1 MSRNG
6 MISECLDGLRAAGK
20 KGLIAFI
27 TAGDPGLAE
36 TVEIALSMAGA
47 GADIIELGIPFSD
60 PLADG
65 PVIQQ
70 ASQRAL
76 ARGATIPR
84 ILETVRE
91 IRRRCGK
98 PLVLMGYY
106 NPIYRYGAVRFAAD
120 ASGAGVNGVIVPD
133 LPYEESGPLRDAARE
148 AGVDL
153 IPLVAPTTTGRR
165 LARIAAAARG
175 FIYCVSVT
183 GVTGA
188 REVIET
194 DLEAFTGLVRWHTAL
209 PLALGFGIAGP
220 EQAVRVSA
228 HCDAVVVGSAIVS
241 IIAEYGKDPSAGR
254 EAAALVGRI
263 RAALD
268 EGRL

>member
-1 MSRNG
+1 MSKNG
-6 MISECLDGLRAAGK
+6 VISECLNSLRAAGK

-27 TAGDPGLAE
+27 TAGDPDLAG
-36 TVEIALSMAGA
+36 TVEIALRIAAA

-70 ASQRAL
+70 ASHRAL
-76 ARGATIPR
+76 ASGATIPR
-84 ILETVRE
+84 ILEIVRE
-91 IRRRCGK
+91 IRRHCGK

-106 NPIYRYGAVRFAAD
+106 NPVYRYGIARFVLE
-120 ASGAGVNGVIVPD
+120 ASEAGVNGVIVPD
-133 LPYEESGPLRDAARE
+133 LPYEESGPLRDAAQE

-165 LARIAAAARG
+165 LEKIAAAARG

-188 REVIET
+188 RKEIET
-194 DLEAFTGLVRWHTAL
+194 DLEAFTGLVRRYTAL

-220 EQAVRVSA
+220 EQAARVSS

-241 IIAEYGKDPSAGR
+241 IIAEHGKAPAAGR
-254 EAAALVGRI
+254 EVEALVRRI
-263 RAALD
+263 RTALD
-268 EGRL
+268 AQ